1 MNDEE
6 PLTTLG
12 MPETWRRQTEPPKKT
27 HKKTENNTRQHRQPK
42 RRGTQI
48 PSKNWQWTHVF
59 L

>member
-27 HKKTENNTRQHRQPK
+27 HKKQKTTQDNTDNQREEEHRSHQKTDSEP
-42 RRGTQI
+42 R
-48 PSKNWQWTHVF
+48 
-59 L
+59 